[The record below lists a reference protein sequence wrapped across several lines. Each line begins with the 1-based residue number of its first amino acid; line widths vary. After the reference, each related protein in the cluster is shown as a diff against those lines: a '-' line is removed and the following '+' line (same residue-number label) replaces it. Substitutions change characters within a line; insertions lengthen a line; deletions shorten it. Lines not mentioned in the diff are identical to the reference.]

1 VNIPAKALK
10 DPPDQPS
17 DIRRFIWQG
26 LLYGVLFMAL
36 MAGLD
41 WLLNLP

>member
-26 LLYGVLFMAL
+26 LLLGVLWL
-36 MAGLD
+36 TLWVGLD
-41 WLLNLP
+41 WLLNL